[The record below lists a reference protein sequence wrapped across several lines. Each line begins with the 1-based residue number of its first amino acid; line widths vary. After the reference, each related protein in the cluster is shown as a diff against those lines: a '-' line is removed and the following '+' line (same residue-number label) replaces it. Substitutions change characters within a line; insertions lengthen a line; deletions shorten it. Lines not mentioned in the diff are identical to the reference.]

1 MNLRKTNLLNNIMS
15 NLKSFIIPEVAT
27 PKETI
32 YLSNE
37 NTPFEK
43 NLVYSRGT
51 ASTVEYGKKTIGLYF
66 EPQSQVGIVNIREI
80 RPETIYGMHPQ
91 TIYGMPQ
98 ASFGIGTLFQP
109 KNLAAYYLSLN
120 RPKPILSDE
129 ILIVPLRELS
139 YENAK
144 EEITNYIQHAG
155 GRKVYISELAEE
167 LRLDIELIMEIMEEL
182 KTETRD

>member
-1 MNLRKTNLLNNIMS
+1 MLNSKLL
-15 NLKSFIIPEVAT
+15 LIPQVAP

-32 YLSNE
+32 YLSKE
-37 NTPFEK
+37 SSPSEK

-51 ASTVEYGKKTIGLYF
+51 ASTVGYAKKMMRFYSGH
-66 EPQSQVGIVNIREI
+66 QSQVGMVNIREI
-80 RPETIYGMHPQ
+80 RPETIYGMPHV
-91 TIYGMPQ
+91 
-98 ASFGIGTLFQP
+98 SFDIGVWFHP
-109 KNLAAYYLSLN
+109 KNLATYNLSLI

-139 YENAK
+139 HEDAK
-144 EEITNYIQHAG
+144 KEITNYIQHAG

-167 LRLDIELIMEIMEEL
+167 LRLDIELIMEVMEEL